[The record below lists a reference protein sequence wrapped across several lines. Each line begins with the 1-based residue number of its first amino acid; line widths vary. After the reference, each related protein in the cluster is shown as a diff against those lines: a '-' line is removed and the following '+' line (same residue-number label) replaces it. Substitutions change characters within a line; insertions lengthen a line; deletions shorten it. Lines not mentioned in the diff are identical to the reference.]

1 MAKSQFRSDKACFT
15 FSGSQWVRGNGGLIL
30 GRWILD
36 LDLVCIGGVL
46 DGLGEEEEV
55 FEDEDFVI
63 LVFNDEGIKVFNDV
77 EGKVT
82 FSTIAWVVYAVL
94 EDWTGTT

>member
-15 FSGSQWVRGNGGLIL
+15 FS
-30 GRWILD
+30 
-36 LDLVCIGGVL
+36 GGVL

-77 EGKVT
+77 EGKYWKT
-82 FSTIAWVVYAVL
+82 EQEQHKILT
-94 EDWTGTT
+94 D